1 MEGKFIVFEGIS
13 GSCKGT
19 QARRTVQYLQEKDEY
34 NNILI
39 TPEPTRSEYG
49 LKVRA
54 LMREHRDHK
63 ENPENHAREYLDCFL
78 KDRIDHQKLIDENL
92 RQGVHVLGV
101 RYYHSTLV
109 HQQSPTITV
118 EEIILR
124 HQEAGIRHPDLTIIL
139 DVLPNRALGR
149 ITNRDEKGVY
159 ETLGRLGESR
169 DRYLQLPAQLPDK
182 NIVTVFGQCSI
193 DDTFQEY
200 KPFLDQLFKVT

>member
-1 MEGKFIVFEGIS
+1 
-13 GSCKGT
+13 
-19 QARRTVQYLQEKDEY
+19 
-34 NNILI
+34 
-39 TPEPTRSEYG
+39 
-49 LKVRA
+49 
-54 LMREHRDHK
+54 MREHRDHK

-124 HQEAGIRHPDLTIIL
+124 HQEAGIRHPDLTLIL

-149 ITNRDEKGVY
+149 ITNREEKGVY
-159 ETLGRLGESR
+159 EISSRLGSSR
-169 DRYLQLPAQLPDK
+169 EKYLLLPSQLPDQK
-182 NIVTVFGQCSI
+182 IHITLGQGSME
-193 DDTFQEY
+193 DVFQEY